1 MVIDLTK
8 NKHSIQQIHSLFS
21 CRIFNG
27 RNPCAEIFWPFKAS
41 AEFLSTS
48 AFAYGLGCA
57 VQAAA
62 VASLGVLLG
71 HLKVHDSPEGEGK
84 IDQKKPAVFCWF
96 LSIKPYSCIM
106 KDGAMLVFEFFFV
119 ALYEE
124 MEMR

>member
-1 MVIDLTK
+1 MIDLTK

-71 HLKVHDSPEGEGK
+71 HLKVHDSRGGGGK
-84 IDQKKPAVFCWF
+84 STKKPAVFVGFF
-96 LSIKPYSCIM
+96 L
-106 KDGAMLVFEFFFV
+106 
-119 ALYEE
+119 
-124 MEMR
+124 